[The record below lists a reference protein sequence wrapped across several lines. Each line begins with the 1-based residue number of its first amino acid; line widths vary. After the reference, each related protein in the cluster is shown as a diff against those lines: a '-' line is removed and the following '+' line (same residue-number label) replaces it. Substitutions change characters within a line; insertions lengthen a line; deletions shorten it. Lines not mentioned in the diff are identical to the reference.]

1 METQT
6 PSHHCS
12 AVIIDLDSKFIGF
25 SNSEVIDRRFGT
37 AIAFQLLRIRAT
49 IHQQEQSMPN
59 HSVIDTVAQVVSSL
73 ENVNVQFDPPAEGPT
88 DGKFESIEGSSMHP
102 SLRPVVDSLAPQ
114 GLFTHQH
121 AAIESVLA
129 GNHTIAATRTSSG
142 KSLIF
147 TVPALNALCRDPNA
161 TSLFLYPQKALAND
175 QWTKLNSTI
184 QAVPGLKAKMATK
197 PHLVSRYDGN
207 TPSEQR
213 KAVRDQV
220 QILLTNPDMLHLGIL
235 QYHQNHWASFFK
247 NLKTVAIDECHEYR
261 GIFGTNVSYILRRLR
276 QVCKFHGSNPTFIA
290 TSATVEDPQAHLR
303 ELVGADFRLIG
314 TDQDGSKQGRR
325 KFYVLS
331 GTENYLEFSR
341 RLAKSLVDAG
351 LRVLAFCPSRI
362 TAERMLAKMRKTNGE
377 LESHVA
383 VYRSGLT
390 AEEREKIE
398 GELRNG
404 SKSLVFSTCALE
416 LGIDIGGL
424 DVVIC
429 VGLPHSM
436 MSLWQRAGRVAR
448 AGREGAILLVPGDS
462 PIDAYYAKNPNVL
475 FDRRNETLALN
486 LANERVACQHY
497 ACAMAEAPQGEASM
511 DLGVMGPTATKIQQ
525 LRSEGKL
532 NRPEFYLDTPHAEVS
547 IRNTGE
553 SNYQLVC
560 DQETIGEIG
569 SFHLLREAPR
579 GALYR
584 HNGRIYRVM
593 DIITGKKIVR
603 LKQETTRNETS
614 SLVLKKIRQQYPI
627 RIAEYTEL
635 QLTLGHIEVTEYL
648 QSVTEKEPSGKV
660 LRTSKV
666 TGMPRHQ
673 LPTEGVAL
681 TVKKSFTDRISK
693 RLTGQIDE
701 PLASIE
707 RLMVNLFPIIAGPCD
722 TQDFSS
728 GIEKGTDGSFS
739 IFLYD
744 NVYDGVN
751 LTEIAFDKMQS
762 LLERVLERIR
772 NCDCPDNNGCF
783 RCVADPQRNSPSS
796 KEDTVRVLQ
805 EILDVFSIQSPESIE
820 FDRPNDGFHN
830 ETTELVCGVCQSS
843 QPAKSKFCSECGAR
857 MPSENP
863 ANAS

>member
-1 METQT
+1 MQ
-6 PSHHCS
+6 
-12 AVIIDLDSKFIGF
+12 
-25 SNSEVIDRRFGT
+25 NR
-37 AIAFQLLRIRAT
+37 
-49 IHQQEQSMPN
+49 
-59 HSVIDTVAQVVSSL
+59 SVIDVVSHVVSNL
-73 ENVNVQFDPPAEGPT
+73 ENTSIQFDPPADGPS
-88 DGKFESIEGSSMHP
+88 DGRFVSGQRSTIHP
-102 SLRPVVDSLAPQ
+102 SLKPVVQNLAPQ

-129 GNHTIAATRTSSG
+129 GNNTIAATRTSSG

-147 TVPALNALCRDPNA
+147 TIPALDALSKDPNA

-175 QWTKLNSTI
+175 QWTKLCSTI
-184 QAVPGLKAKMATK
+184 QSVPDLRARLASK

-207 TPSEQR
+207 TPAER
-213 KAVRDQV
+213 RRAIREQV
-220 QILLTNPDMLHLGIL
+220 QLLLTNPDMIHLGIL
-235 QYHQNHWASFFK
+235 QYHQNQWSSFFK

-276 QVCKFHGSNPTFIA
+276 QVCQYHGSNPTFVA
-290 TSATVEDPQAHLR
+290 TSATVEDPQSHLR
-303 ELVGADFRLIG
+303 ELVGTDFHLVG
-314 TDQDGSKQGRR
+314 TDLDGSKQGRR
-325 KFYVLS
+325 KFFVLS

-362 TAERMLAKMRKTNGE
+362 TAERMLAKMRKSNGE

-390 AEEREKIE
+390 AEERETIE
-398 GELRNG
+398 GQLRDG
-404 SKSLVFSTCALE
+404 TKSLVFSTSALE

-462 PIDAYYAKNPNVL
+462 PIDAYYAKNPQVL

-497 ACAMAEAPQGEASM
+497 ACAMAESPQGESSL
-511 DLGVMGPTATKIQQ
+511 DLEILGPTAATIQQ
-525 LRSEGKL
+525 LRDEGKL
-532 NRPEFYLDTPHAEVS
+532 NRPEFYLSTPHAEVS

-560 DQETIGEIG
+560 DQDTIGEIG

-579 GALYR
+579 SALYR

-627 RIAEYTEL
+627 RISEYASI
-635 QLTLGHIEVTEYL
+635 QLTLGRIEVTEFL

-660 LRTSKV
+660 LRTNKV

-681 TVKKSFTDRISK
+681 TLKKTFAEQIS
-693 RLTGQIDE
+693 RELSGPIDE

-722 TQDFSS
+722 TQDVSS
-728 GIEKGTDGSFS
+728 GIEKGADGSVS
-739 IFLYD
+739 IYLYD

-751 LTEIAFDKMQS
+751 LTEIAFAKIVS
-762 LLERVLERIR
+762 LLEKV
-772 NCDCPDNNGCF
+772 
-783 RCVADPQRNSPSS
+783 
-796 KEDTVRVLQ
+796 EDR
-805 EILDVFSIQSPESIE
+805 
-820 FDRPNDGFHN
+820 
-830 ETTELVCGVCQSS
+830 
-843 QPAKSKFCSECGAR
+843 SE
-857 MPSENP
+857 
-863 ANAS
+863 

>member
-1 METQT
+1 MQ
-6 PSHHCS
+6 
-12 AVIIDLDSKFIGF
+12 
-25 SNSEVIDRRFGT
+25 NR
-37 AIAFQLLRIRAT
+37 
-49 IHQQEQSMPN
+49 
-59 HSVIDTVAQVVSSL
+59 SVIDVVTQVVSTL
-73 ENVNVQFDPPAEGPT
+73 ENTSVQFDPPAEGPN
-88 DGKFESIEGSSMHP
+88 EGQCVSGQRSAIHP
-102 SLRPVVDSLAPQ
+102 SLRPVVSNLAPQ

-129 GNHTIAATRTSSG
+129 GNNTIAATRTSSG

-147 TVPALNALCRDPNA
+147 TIPALDALTRDPNA

-175 QWTKLNSTI
+175 QWTKLCSTI
-184 QAVPGLKAKMATK
+184 QAVPDLRSRMASN

-213 KAVRDQV
+213 RAVREQV

-235 QYHQNHWASFFK
+235 QYHQNQWASFFK

-276 QVCKFHGSNPTFIA
+276 QVCKFHGSNPTFVA
-290 TSATVEDPQAHLR
+290 TSATVEDPQSHLR
-303 ELVGADFRLIG
+303 ELVGADFHLIG

-325 KFYVLS
+325 KFFVLS

-362 TAERMLAKMRKTNGE
+362 TAERMLAKMRRPNGD

-390 AEEREKIE
+390 AEERETIE
-398 GELRNG
+398 GQLRDG
-404 SKSLVFSTCALE
+404 TKSLVFSTSALE

-448 AGREGAILLVPGDS
+448 AGREGAILLIPGDS
-462 PIDAYYAKNPNVL
+462 PIDAYYARNPQVL
-475 FDRRNETLALN
+475 FERRNETLALN

-497 ACAMAEAPQGEASM
+497 ACAMAESPQGESSL
-511 DLGVMGPTATKIQQ
+511 DLEILGPTAATIQQ
-525 LRSEGKL
+525 LRDEGKL
-532 NRPEFYLDTPHAEVS
+532 NRPEFYLSTPHAEVS

-553 SNYQLVC
+553 SNYQLIC

-603 LKQETTRNETS
+603 LKQEVTRNETS

-627 RIAEYTEL
+627 RISEYASI
-635 QLTLGHIEVTEYL
+635 QLTLGRIEVTEFL

-660 LRTSKV
+660 LRTNKV

-681 TVKKSFTDRISK
+681 TLKKNFVE
-693 RLTGQIDE
+693 RLGHLSSGPIDA

-722 TQDFSS
+722 TQDVSS
-728 GIEKGTDGSFS
+728 GIEKNADGSVS

-751 LTEIAFDKMQS
+751 LTEIAFEQMPS
-762 LLERVLERIR
+762 LLEKVEDRIR
-772 NCDCPDNNGCF
+772 NCDCTDSNGCF
-783 RCVADPQRNSPSS
+783 RCVADPQRNSPSN
-796 KEDTVRVLQ
+796 KDDTIQV
-805 EILDVFSIQSPESIE
+805 IQSILCTFASEAAKSVE
-820 FDRPNDGFHN
+820 FNRPNDGFH
-830 ETTELVCGVCQSS
+830 TESPEVVCLVCNAS
-843 QPAKSKFCSECGAR
+843 QPAKAKFCSECGGR
-857 MPSENP
+857 LQSETSV
-863 ANAS
+863 NAS